1 MLEVDT
7 DKNNEKIYDVDKEI
21 NTIQTAIR
29 RKRHKNE
36 DYRELFPRLDE
47 FKNSKI
53 DLKKKIKALKQIIS
67 LIEEVKDEVKL
78 KIKQLKKEN

>member
-7 DKNNEKIYDVDKEI
+7 EKNNEKIYDVDEEI

-36 DYRELFPRLDE
+36 DYRELFPRLVE
-47 FKNSKI
+47 FKISKF
-53 DLKKKIKALKQIIS
+53 DLKNKIKALKQINS
-67 LIEEVKDEVKL
+67 HIEEVKDEVKL
-78 KIKQLKKEN
+78 KIKQLQKEN